1 MKGVLEN
8 IQHYCIHDGPGIR
21 TVVFLKGCPLRCR
34 WCSNPTTQEH
44 KPELLYHAD
53 KCFSCGHC
61 AEICPQR
68 AVTREGEAVIFDRAL
83 CDGCGLCA
91 KECPGKA
98 LQIAGVERNTAD
110 VLEDIKK
117 DMAFYRNSGGGV
129 TFGGGEP
136 TVAGVFL
143 LGLLDASIRR
153 GYHIC
158 LDTCG
163 VCEPERFRKIMN
175 QVELFLFDCKHM
187 DPDEHK
193 RLTGLDNVLIL
204 QNLHALFEAKKAL
217 RIRVPLM
224 PGINDTEKNIAQMAA
239 FLHKH
244 GHNEVD
250 VLPCHT
256 FGHSKYA
263 ALNLADPVMVPYQP
277 EELAAALERFA
288 KYDLKVTIV

>member
-1 MKGVLEN
+1 MDGIVYN
-8 IQHYCIHDGPGIR
+8 IQRMSTKDGPGLR
-21 TVVFLKGCPLRCR
+21 TTVFLKGCPLHCP
-34 WCSNPTTQEH
+34 WCSNPESQSF
-44 KPELLYHAD
+44 KPQLMF
-53 KCFSCGHC
+53 FSN
-61 AEICPQR
+61 
-68 AVTREGEAVIFDRAL
+68 L
-83 CDGCGLCA
+83 CVGCGIC
-91 KECPGKA
+91 ERVCPNGAVVK
-98 LQIAGVERNTAD
+98 IGD
-110 VLEDIKK
+110 VYNRDRSVCT
-117 DMAFYRNSGGGV
+117 DC
-129 TFGGGEP
+129 GGEP
-136 TVAGVFL
+136 TAAGACL

-217 RIRVPLM
+217 HIRVPLM